1 MYKVHQRVTLIIF
14 FTISPLIKLMYLS
27 KFYSKPQVDSNNT
40 KYKQIK
46 YI

>member
-1 MYKVHQRVTLIIF
+1 MYKVHQRVTLKF